1 MKLTWL
7 LTGVFLA
14 ACAVYAQTETGQI
27 TGTILDPTGAT
38 IAGATVRAT
47 MSATGTSRSTTSA
60 TDGNY
65 TIADLQPG
73 EYTVA
78 VTATGFNQQQQR
90 LTVSVGARI
99 GQDFHLEVGSTSTV
113 VEVTETAVHVD
124 TETQTL
130 SQVVTENE
138 IKELPNLTRNPYQ
151 FVALAGNVSDV
162 GLGTRGAG
170 FSING
175 QREAS
180 TNILLDGGSNNDEFN
195 GNIGQQVPLDAVQE
209 FSVMTSNFTAEYGRA
224 SGGIVNVVSK
234 SGTNDFHGTAYE
246 FNRVSRFSSN
256 TFQNNAD
263 GIAKSPFVRNQFGY
277 SVGGPVKKNKLFF
290 FSSTEWTRVRS
301 NAESFAWV
309 PTPDLIAQTPANVQN
324 FFQTLGQLRT
334 SASAFGTVNRADL
347 TNLLGGDPC
356 AGQACA
362 SLPSNLPLFTHI
374 AYTVPTDAGGGF
386 PQNTWDTFQ
395 RVDYNISDKT
405 QLYGRY
411 ALYSSVNPA
420 GVLSNSPY
428 ANYDLGE
435 TFYNHNFLL
444 SLIHT
449 FSPTWISESKVVFNR
464 LTNLQQGLTSR
475 GLVPTMYANTIGLV
489 TIGADSIAFP
499 GYNPFTPGNGGAFGG
514 PQNIIQ
520 FNEDISHSWRAHSIR
535 FGGSFDYVRDNRTY
549 AAYQTAVDALA
560 NDTSLG
566 SALDGL
572 LAGQFSQIK
581 VAVDPQGKF
590 PCAVTPDNCKVTLPV
605 TSPNFSRSNRFREGA
620 LYAQDSWKVR
630 PRFTVNLGLRWEY
643 FGVQHDKHDRL
654 DANWYAPGIGFAD
667 DQLGLYLRNGSMQ
680 LAPNSPVGGLWAS
693 DWKDF
698 GPRVGF
704 AWDVFGNGKTSV
716 RGGYGIGYERN
727 FGNVTYNLIQ
737 NPPNYAVLDVSGPV
751 TTDNFGPLAGS
762 GGSLPLPRVGARIVD
777 PHIKTAYAHMWNAS
791 IEHQFARNVLWAVE
805 YSGSKGVDLYAITYP
820 NQNGFG
826 NFILGDPCTASAGCS
841 TQPNPGWGINVGY
854 RGNEGFSIYHGL
866 NNRFTMRNFMGS
878 GVDLIANYTWSHAID
893 NLSSTF
899 FEAGG
904 QGIAGQY
911 GQLNLTINNGDFVFG
926 LLDPYHPKL
935 DRGDAEFDIRQ
946 RLTMAATWRIPTGN
960 LRGFAHAVLGGWS
973 FNPIF
978 TARTGQP
985 FSIFD
990 SAAGVL
996 PLNTPR
1002 ATFAGPVPVN
1012 GNGLIATATPDVYHY
1027 LTIPDSLILH
1037 EPMSMAPGTKWPS
1050 NMTGRDAFRGPGW
1063 WDLDAGLYKD
1073 TKITERFSIQLR
1085 AETFNLFNHAN
1096 LYVNGT
1102 TADVGTSNAVNACFG
1117 CTGSTYDRR
1126 HLQLAVKLIF

>member
-27 TGTILDPTGAT
+27 TGTILVPTGAT

-99 GQDFHLEVGSTSTV
+99 GKDFHLEVGSTSTV

-362 SLPSNLPLFTHI
+362 SLPSNLSLFTHI

-751 TTDNFGPLAGS
+751 TTDNFGPLAGA
-762 GGSLPLPRVGARIVD
+762 GGTLPLPEVGARIVD
-777 PHIKTAYAHMWNAS
+777 PDIKTAYAHMWNAS
-791 IEHQFARNVLWAVE
+791 FERQISRNIVWGLDYA
-805 YSGSKGVDLYAITYP
+805 GSKGVNLYTISYP
-820 NQNGFG
+820 NQAGFG
-826 NFILGDPCTASAGCS
+826 NLYLGDPCTGFDANGNNDCTSK
-841 TQPNPGWGINVGY
+841 PNPAWGNSVGY
-854 RGNEGFSIYHGL
+854 RGNSGFSIYHGL
-866 NNRFTMRNFMGS
+866 TNRITIRNLFNNF
-878 GVDLIANYTWSHAID
+878 DLVANYTWSHAID

-904 QGIAGQY
+904 QGLIGQF
-911 GQLNLTINNGDFVFG
+911 GNLNITINNGNFNLG
-926 LLDPYHPKL
+926 LLDPYRPNL
-935 DRGDAEFDIRQ
+935 DRGDAEYELRH
-946 RLTMAATWRIPTGN
+946 RVTLAGNWRIPTGN
-960 LRGFAHAVLGGWS
+960 KPGLMGALLKGWS
-973 FNPIF
+973 LNPLF
-978 TARTGQP
+978 TAHSGQP
-985 FSIFD
+985 FSVFD
-990 SAAGVL
+990 SSVEVT
-996 PLNTPR
+996 PYNTPR
-1002 ATFAGPVPVN
+1002 ASFVKGVPST
-1012 GNGLIATATPDVYHY
+1012 GNGLIATAAPNTYQY
-1027 LTIPDSLILH
+1027 LTFSPSQIIHVGNPFT
-1037 EPMSMAPGTKWPS
+1037 PGAAWPS
-1050 NMTGRDAFRGPGW
+1050 SMSGRDAFRGPGW
-1063 WDLDAGLYKD
+1063 WNFDAGLYKD
-1073 TKITERFSIQLR
+1073 TKLTERLDLQLR
-1085 AETFNLFNHAN
+1085 AEAFNVFNHAN
-1096 LYVNGT
+1096 FYVTGLSANV
-1102 TADVGTSNAVNACFG
+1102 ATSNFVTGCFG
-1117 CTGSTYDRR
+1117 CTGST
-1126 HLQLAVKLIF
+1126 